1 MGYYHIPLDRD
12 SQDLTSIILPWGRY
26 YYTRL
31 AQGPYLVVDIFQSA
45 MSNIFGNL
53 EWVYCY
59 VDNIL
64 VVSNEGFEDYLEKL
78 STIL

>member
-53 EWVYCY
+53 E
-59 VDNIL
+59 
-64 VVSNEGFEDYLEKL
+64 
-78 STIL
+78 